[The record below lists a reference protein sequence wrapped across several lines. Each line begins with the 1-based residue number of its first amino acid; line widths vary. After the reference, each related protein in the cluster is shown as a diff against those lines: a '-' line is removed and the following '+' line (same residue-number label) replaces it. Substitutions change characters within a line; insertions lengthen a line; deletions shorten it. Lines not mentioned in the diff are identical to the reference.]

1 MTEKT
6 VLKNKTK
13 QPQQEQAIKHVLVS
27 SGWPDLFS
35 PVFLSSSLDDMIYLI
50 FRDNFE
56 CIPVKINLFGHS
68 EFNLP
73 VVPCS
78 AEQAVVYLNSSLS
91 LEWGEWA
98 ICFTDDFFYYVSLP
112 ISRRGGLFL
121 PSQRSKHD
129 AIIPRQTEANYPE
142 NPESLLS
149 SSPSLSSSLR
159 SPFCGSINNSSLKSS
174 QEYPPLF
181 IKALWLSGRRE
192 LAPARCS

>member
-6 VLKNKTK
+6 VSKNKTK
-13 QPQQEQAIKHVLVS
+13 TKTSAGTSNKTCFGFLWLT
-27 SGWPDLFS
+27 WPFFP

-121 PSQRSKHD
+121 PPVKHD

-174 QEYPPLF
+174 QEYSPLF

>member
-1 MTEKT
+1 MFWFP
-6 VLKNKTK
+6 L
-13 QPQQEQAIKHVLVS
+13 A
-27 SGWPDLFS
+27 DLTFFF
-35 PVFLSSSLDDMIYLI
+35 PVFLSSSLDDLIYLI

-56 CIPVKINLFGHS
+56 CTPIKINLFGHW
-68 EFNLP
+68 EFKLS

-121 PSQRSKHD
+121 PSQRSKQD

-149 SSPSLSSSLR
+149 SSPSPLPWEVLSV
-159 SPFCGSINNSSLKSS
+159 GVSIT
-174 QEYPPLF
+174 
-181 IKALWLSGRRE
+181 A
-192 LAPARCS
+192 A